1 MTDDLKFER
10 TLSLQVSVQIIKH
23 ISRGLYRSASS
34 ALKELVS
41 NSFDA
46 DAKNVII
53 KWKFSHDNSGSLKL
67 NKIEVED
74 DGSGMNLD
82 NLIYTFTHIGG
93 SVKERGKEKKTPMGR
108 DLIGRLGIGMLS
120 VASACRGFRVRTKK
134 MEEQREYIA
143 DISLNFFDSLR
154 ELTETMD
161 KFNIGNVKI
170 SSRSKQGYEKYT
182 IVEIEDFRPPFLSNI
197 MEDITLSYFYRN
209 KCGSNDQI
217 DREKFIVN
225 FIEEKLATLK
235 KIGKLM
241 VFDEIIT
248 ELGLMAPVRYLSDGP
263 VRPYVKRPDGTIF
276 EIPGTKNDTYL
287 FLKSKLEK
295 LDFRLICQ
303 IYINDKL
310 ESEFEIFKPL
320 RYPLDSDLEERPIDI
335 LDPSVV
341 IIGPVEKKIEN
352 EPGDEVETLITG
364 YIYHQNYR
372 ILPHEFRGILF
383 RVYNVAI
390 GKYFQDELRLYS
402 EDPVVLHQMLIEV
415 YLEKGFQSIVN
426 LDRES
431 LFEGS
436 RTYQYLRAYLE
447 NILKGKAPSDFGTVA
462 SVKEERGGDSS
473 EITSQ
478 RSDQPNPNVNERP
491 TDVSPA
497 SRDIKFLEELRNS
510 LPERTGVISE
520 IKKRMSSQRA
530 QRKKHQNPVRI
541 IRQRILDDFEVDD
554 VVFKKVNSAEDVG
567 FVKEQERIVVS
578 IPQLTGSNANL
589 WEGIFVALA
598 VWGPKDKTELKML
611 ARTIY
616 DIYKSTISEE

>member
-23 ISRGLYRSASS
+23 ISRGLYRSAAS

-46 DAKNVII
+46 DAKNVIV
-53 KWKFSHDNSGSLKL
+53 KWRFSHDNSGSLKL

-170 SSRSKQGYEKYT
+170 NSRSKPGYEKYT
-182 IVEIEDFRPPFLSNI
+182 IVEIEDFRPPFLSGI
-197 MEDITLSYFYRN
+197 MEDVALSYFYST
-209 KCGSNDQI
+209 KCGSNTQI
-217 DREKFIVN
+217 DREKYIVS
-225 FIEEKLATLK
+225 FIEELATLK
-235 KIGKLM
+235 KIGKLTT
-241 VFDEIIT
+241 FDEIII

-263 VRPYVKRPDGTIF
+263 VRPNVKRSDGTIF
-276 EIPGTKNDTYL
+276 EIPGTKNDTFL
-287 FLKSKLEK
+287 FLKNKLEN

-303 IYINDKL
+303 IYINDDRVN
-310 ESEFEIFKPL
+310 EFEIYKPL
-320 RYPLDSDLEERPIDI
+320 RYPLDSDLEERPIEV
-335 LDPSVV
+335 LDPYVF

-352 EPGDEVETLITG
+352 EPGDEVETLIMG
-364 YIYHQNYR
+364 YLYHQNYR

-390 GKYFQDELRLYS
+390 GKYFEDELRLYS
-402 EDPVVLHQMLIEV
+402 EDPIVLHQMLIEV

-431 LFEGS
+431 LFQGS

-447 NILKGKAPSDFGTVA
+447 NLLKGKAPSDFGTVV
-462 SVKEERGGDSS
+462 STKVEKVGDSS
-473 EITSQ
+473 ELNSQ
-478 RSDQPNPNVNERP
+478 FSNQPNPNVNSGQS
-491 TDVSPA
+491 DASPA

-510 LPERTGVISE
+510 LPERTGVISQ
-520 IKKRMSSQRA
+520 IKKRMSAQRA
-530 QRKKHQNPVRI
+530 RRKKHQSPVRI
-541 IRQRILDDFEVDD
+541 IKQRILDDFEVDD
-554 VVFKKVNSAEDVG
+554 VVLKKTNSPEDVG
-567 FVKEQERIVVS
+567 FVKEQDRIVVS
-578 IPQLTGSNANL
+578 IPQLNGSNANL

-598 VWGPKDKTELKML
+598 IWGPKDKTELKML

-616 DIYKSTISEE
+616 DIYESTMSEE

>member
-23 ISRGLYRSASS
+23 ISRGLYRSAAS

-53 KWKFSHDNSGSLKL
+53 KWKFSHDNSGILKL
-67 NKIEVED
+67 SKIEVED
-74 DGSGMNLD
+74 DGNGMNLD

-134 MEEQREYIA
+134 MEEQREYVA

-161 KFNIGNVKI
+161 KFNVGNVKI

-209 KCGSNDQI
+209 KCGSNGQI
-217 DREKFIVN
+217 DREKYIVN
-225 FIEEKLATLK
+225 FIEKLATLK

-263 VRPYVKRPDGTIF
+263 VRSNVKRLDGTIF
-276 EIPGTKNDTYL
+276 EIPGTTDKTFLLLKN
-287 FLKSKLEK
+287 KLEK

-303 IYINDKL
+303 IYTNDEL
-310 ESEFEIFKPL
+310 VNEFEIFKPL

-341 IIGPVEKKIEN
+341 IIGPVEKIIEN
-352 EPGDEVETLITG
+352 EPGDEVETMITG

-390 GKYFQDELRLYS
+390 GRYFQDELRLYS
-402 EDPVVLHQMLIEV
+402 EDPIVLHQMLIEV

-436 RTYQYLRAYLE
+436 RTYQYLKAYLE
-447 NILKGKAPSDFGTVA
+447 NILKGKAPTDYGTVMG
-462 SVKEERGGDSS
+462 VKEEKGTDSS
-473 EITSQ
+473 GQSSLLSNQ
-478 RSDQPNPNVNERP
+478 LNPNVNSGQ
-491 TDVSPA
+491 TVASPA
-497 SRDIKFLEELRNS
+497 DRDIKFLEGLRNS
-510 LPERTGVISE
+510 LPERTGVISD
-520 IKKRMSSQRA
+520 IKKRMSA
-530 QRKKHQNPVRI
+530 QRTRKKKYPNPVRI
-541 IRQRILDDFEVDD
+541 IKQRILDDFEVDD
-554 VVFKKVNSAEDVG
+554 LVLKKINSAEDVG
-567 FVKEQERIVVS
+567 FVKEQDRIVVS
-578 IPQLTGSNANL
+578 IPQLNGSNANL
-589 WEGIFVALA
+589 WEGIFVTLA
-598 VWGPKDKTELKML
+598 VWGPKDKTELKIL
-611 ARTIY
+611 ARAMY
-616 DIYKSTISEE
+616 DIYESTNLEV